1 MQEALLHTIWKY
13 KLLSK
18 NLFIGTKGEAIEIV
32 YVGEHNQ
39 HSGPDF
45 FSAKVLINNVLLVGN
60 LEIHVKTSDWLKHN
74 HQADRAYDNLVL
86 HVVYEHDVELP
97 QNQKFNVPVIELKQF
112 INPAL
117 INQYALLESS
127 KQAIPC
133 GKSITSVPQ
142 IILNSWYDRLA
153 VSRIEKKTEHVKVIF
168 NACHQ
173 NYEETL
179 YILLC
184 RNFGFKINTE
194 PFEHLAKSVSYNS
207 IKKYSNQPLVV
218 ESILFGTA
226 GLLDELFENQYP
238 KLLQNEFEF
247 YKHKQPVATL
257 KKEQWKFSKTRPV
270 NFPTIRIS
278 QLAALLCKSQSLY
291 HLLETKPSIVELT
304 SFFEVEAS
312 EYWQTH
318 FKFDSESEKSSKV
331 LGETAIH
338 ILIINTVV
346 VFLFFMAEHQSKTDY
361 IDYALDLLTK
371 LPSEINAK
379 TKEFSALGLKTT
391 SAIESQAQIELLDN
405 FCSTKA
411 CLHCHIGQ
419 ALLKGQA

>member
-18 NLFIGTKGEAIEIV
+18 NVFTGTKGETIEV
-32 YVGEHNQ
+32 VAVGEHNQ
-39 HSGPDF
+39 DSGPDF
-45 FSAKVLINNVLLVGN
+45 FSAKILVNNLLLVGN

-86 HVVYEHDVELP
+86 HVVYEHDMDLS
-97 QNQKFNVPVIELKQF
+97 QNQKFNVPVIELKPF
-112 INPAL
+112 ISPAL

-127 KQAIPC
+127 KQAVPC
-133 GKSITSVPQ
+133 GKSITSVPN
-142 IILNSWYDRLA
+142 IILSSWYDRLA
-153 VSRIEKKTEHVKVIF
+153 VSRMEKKTEQVNAIF
-168 NACHQ
+168 NSCQQ

-184 RNFGFKINTE
+184 RNFGFKINSE
-194 PFEHLAKSVSYNS
+194 PFEHLAKSLPYSTL
-207 IKKYSNQPLVV
+207 KKYGNQPLQLEAV
-218 ESILFGTA
+218 LFGTA
-226 GLLDELFENQYP
+226 GLLDELFEDEYP

-247 YKHKQPVATL
+247 HKHKQPIVTL

-291 HLLETKPSIVELT
+291 HVIETKPSIEELIT
-304 SFFEVEAS
+304 FFEVEAS

-318 FKFDSESEKSSKV
+318 FKFDTESEKSTKA
-331 LGETAIH
+331 LGETAIQ

-346 VFLFFMAEHQSKTDY
+346 VFLFFMAEHQAKPDY

-371 LPSEINAK
+371 LPSENNTK
-379 TKEFSALGLKTT
+379 TKEFSTLGLKTT
-391 SAIESQAQIELLDN
+391 SALETQAQIELLDN
-405 FCSTKA
+405 FCSAKA

-419 ALLKGQA
+419 ALLKGKI